1 MLCVFPFFQFMVD
14 RNERVTA
21 TELVKDAWTQNR
33 KLSTA
38 HRKGT
43 LDHLNAF
50 NAKRKLRGAV
60 YTIFAMKRMMENPEP
75 LTNGVKPIK

>member
-1 MLCVFPFFQFMVD
+1 MVD
-14 RNERVTA
+14 RNERITA
-21 TELVKDAWTQNR
+21 SELAKDAWTRNR

-60 YTIFAMKRMMENPEP
+60 YTIFAMKRMHMLEKPEP
-75 LTNGVKPIK
+75 LTNGAKSIQ

>member
-1 MLCVFPFFQFMVD
+1 MVEK
-14 RNERVTA
+14 NERVTA
-21 TELVKDAWTQNR
+21 TELVKDAWTRSR
-33 KLSTA
+33 KLSTV

-43 LDHLNAF
+43 LDALNAF

-75 LTNGVKPIK
+75 LRNGVKSI

>member
-1 MLCVFPFFQFMVD
+1 MVD
-14 RNERVTA
+14 RNERATA
-21 TELVKDAWTQNR
+21 TELVKDPWTQNR

-60 YTIFAMKRMMENPEP
+60 YTRLERKTFSNLLGTKR
-75 LTNGVKPIK
+75 LTETNNFIMRECYKALD

>member
-1 MLCVFPFFQFMVD
+1 MVD
-14 RNERVTA
+14 RNERATA
-21 TELVKDAWTQNR
+21 AEVVRDPWTQNR
-33 KLSTA
+33 KLSTT

-75 LTNGVKPIK
+75 MAVLNGVKS

>member
-1 MLCVFPFFQFMVD
+1 MLLLFQFMVD
-14 RNERVTA
+14 RNERATA
-21 TELVKDAWTQNR
+21 VEVAKDPWTQNR

-75 LTNGVKPIK
+75 LALMNGVKS